1 MAYFFIKARNI
12 HHTLHMG
19 FQSVR
24 HHVNVI
30 KMKNNRPFYVTQSP
44 NNSLSDVIRMHSHI
58 SKSSNYKCILSDK
71 IVHLIVVADYLGAI
85 GIFTFNRFRMSMQHY
100 QLCAFSV
107 CW

>member
-19 FQSVR
+19 LQSVR

-30 KMKNNRPFYVTQSP
+30 EMKNNRPFYVTQSP

-71 IVHLIVVADYLGAI
+71 IVHLIVVRLSWSDRHIYFQWVQDFHFLEISSA
-85 GIFTFNRFRMSMQHY
+85 
-100 QLCAFSV
+100 
-107 CW
+107 